1 MGLLALDQPS
11 LRFKQLSLNLTRST
25 ISILQE
31 INMSSSDDD
40 QKDSHIVF
48 NRHSNTPSA
57 KPKSHRC
64 NEHLEDVLNGI
75 STWPMDFSKPFGVF
89 WKCLRSQPGK

>member
-1 MGLLALDQPS
+1 
-11 LRFKQLSLNLTRST
+11 
-25 ISILQE
+25 
-31 INMSSSDDD
+31 MSNSEDD

-57 KPKSHRC
+57 KPKAHRC

-75 STWPMDFSKPFGVF
+75 SSWPMDFSKPFGVF
-89 WKCLRSQPGK
+89 WKCLRSQPGQEPTLYRNRNSEAAIIESEFISDEK